1 MDLGGTTPAYDREF
15 GQQSVTHI
23 NQPDP
28 SIQHMDTDEGVMKH
42 VKKRVVSVALQK
54 AEVISWT

>member
-15 GQQSVTHI
+15 GQQGATHI

-28 SIQHMDTDEGVMKH
+28 SIQHVDTDEGFMKR

>member
-15 GQQSVTHI
+15 GQQDVTHI

-28 SIQHMDTDEGVMKH
+28 SIQRVDTDEGFIKR
-42 VKKRVVSVALQK
+42 VKKRVVSIALQK